1 MTLSGSNSRNVQ
13 DALGGLDGGAGEQ
26 LLAKRLILDA
36 PGDLELSSAQEMAM
50 LADIHDFGQILDS
63 SPEQEELMLPT
74 FAAAILRLLQSS
86 RDQLDACLG
95 NYRIIDVSMYLDG
108 FTFADDQ
115 GVEVTGPFNRV
126 PGETPEFVYD
136 IKLCSQSATHMQGP
150 HYFLEDGKPI
160 DAFPIERFESKALVI
175 DMPKRG
181 EDMSRAELEELVG
194 DADLESKAIIFR
206 SGHMQE
212 LIDGKPLEAHTRPG
226 LSMEGAKYLVEEK
239 GVKMVAIDSVGV
251 ESRVSPNYEVNVY
264 LCQNE
269 IMILEGL
276 VNLEEIKRDWVFIEA
291 FPIKLAKVEGTPCRA
306 IVKEPV
312 E

>member
-1 MTLSGSNSRNVQ
+1 MTLSNSRNIQ
-13 DALGGLDGGAGEQ
+13 DALGGLEGGAGEQ
-26 LLAKRLILDA
+26 LLAQKLIADA
-36 PGDLELSSAQEMAM
+36 PGDLELTTAQEMAM
-50 LADIHDFGQILDS
+50 LADVYNFGQILDS
-63 SPEQEELMLPT
+63 SPGQEALILPI
-74 FAAAILRLLQSS
+74 FAVTILRLLRNS
-86 RDQLDACLG
+86 REQLEACLG
-95 NYRIIDVSMYLDG
+95 NYKIIDVSMYLDG

-136 IKLCSQSATHMQGP
+136 INLCSQSATHIQGP
-150 HYFLEDGKPI
+150 HYFLKDGRAI
-160 DAFPIERFESKALVI
+160 DTFPIERFESKALVV

-181 EDMSRAELEELVG
+181 EDMTRAELEELVG
-194 DADLESKAIIFR
+194 DADLEGKAVIFR

-212 LIDGKPLEAHTRPG
+212 LIDGMPLESNTRPG

-264 LCQNE
+264 LCENE

-276 VNLEEIKRDWVFIEA
+276 VNLEEIKKDWVLIEA
-291 FPIKLAKVEGTPCRA
+291 FPLKLAKVEGTPCRA
-306 IVKEPV
+306 IVKEAV
-312 E
+312 G